1 MMTSYYQLDPH
12 GILSQIAFQ
21 EHAFPS
27 KHNKIAQ
34 VMCHNPVSY
43 YEEVAWLKLYQE
55 RVRIVHP
62 SIRSEK
68 QKSFPIIHMSSAW
81 ATSKRHITFK
91 S

>member
-1 MMTSYYQLDPH
+1 MTSYYQLDPH

-21 EHAFPS
+21 EHAFAS
-27 KHNKIAQ
+27 KHNKIAH

-55 RVRIVHP
+55 MLRFVQPLNKVR
-62 SIRSEK
+62 EA
-68 QKSFPIIHMSSAW
+68 KSFPIIHMSSAW

-91 S
+91 Y